1 MTRRARQAVDLA
13 FYAAVLAPVAW
24 LVARAARGALG
35 ANPIEAITRFTGDWA
50 LRFLLLSLAISPAR
64 RLFGWNA
71 LIHYRRAIGL
81 TAFGYA
87 ALHVATWV
95 GLDLGFDW
103 SAVGEDLRKRPYITA
118 GATAFVLLVPLAL
131 TSTRGWIRR
140 LGGRRWA
147 RLHRLVYVAAC
158 AAVVHYWWL
167 VKADVRAPRWYA
179 AILAVLLLARL
190 PLAGIARRA
199 APAAPLPAPR
209 RRQSP

>member
-1 MTRRARQAVDLA
+1 MTRRARHAVDLA
-13 FYAAVLAPVAW
+13 FYAAVLAPAAW
-24 LVARAARGALG
+24 LVWRAARGALG
-35 ANPIEAITRFTGDWA
+35 TNPVETITHVTGDWA

-87 ALHVATWV
+87 ALHVATYAA
-95 GLDLGFDW
+95 LDLGFDW
-103 SAVGEDLRKRPYITA
+103 SAVLEDLRKRPYIAA
-118 GATAFVLLVPLAL
+118 GATAFACLVPLAI

-167 VKADVRAPRWYA
+167 VKADVRTPAVYA
-179 AILAVLLLARL
+179 LLLAVLLLARL
-190 PLAGIARRA
+190 PLPGTAVRGVRHRARG
-199 APAAPLPAPR
+199 
-209 RRQSP
+209 